1 MKKAVVALLQTQVQA
16 NIAVENLQMAGFNN
30 SDISILFPDKNLEHD
45 LGHEKH
51 SKSPEGASA
60 GAGTGMVLGGA
71 LGLLAGIGAL
81 TIPGVG
87 PLVAAGPIMAALSG
101 AAVGGAAGGL
111 TGGLIGL
118 GIPEFE
124 AKQYEGKLRDGNLLM
139 SVHCESDEAC
149 KRAEEILKNAGA
161 EHINRTAEEKVNR
174 K

>member
-1 MKKAVVALLQTQVQA
+1 
-16 NIAVENLQMAGFNN
+16 
-30 SDISILFPDKNLEHD
+30 
-45 LGHEKH
+45 
-51 SKSPEGASA
+51 
-60 GAGTGMVLGGA
+60 MVLGGA